1 MATNKGAE
9 LLESLKTQGLS
20 QQEMLNRLDAIIDA
34 ESARPEGKRDRELIQ
49 ACIDLQW
56 FLTTGEHY
64 TSKKEVARLK
74 LDSALHKRE
83 KQTANGHRH
92 SAKVLAAVF
101 CLAAVVILLPI
112 AGQTLLSRKWIEGQ
126 TVDGGEVYRL
136 NGNEVDPGM
145 MKEAIAENSDD
156 DISIIT
162 SDREMIAQIPG
173 VREIMLNYIPKGWK
187 NGEYKY
193 SKINGTQFYTEQ
205 YFSEGRKKTFLYQCV
220 QYENIESVSDEIQQ
234 SSNGK
239 VVKVGN
245 IEVYVSKNIDVVVAS
260 WIVDL
265 RSYTLF
271 FPDSEETDRIIESVV
286 GVKNE
291 N

>member
-20 QQEMLNRLDAIIDA
+20 QREMLNRLDAIIDA

-74 LDSALHKRE
+74 LDSALHKRK
-83 KQTANGHRH
+83 KQTANGHGH

-101 CLAAVVILLPI
+101 CLVAVVIVLPI

-173 VREIMLNYIPKGWK
+173 VREIMLNYIPEGWE

-193 SKINGTQFYTEQ
+193 LRIDGTQSYAETYYSKQ
-205 YFSEGRKKTFLYQCV
+205 NQKDIRYR
-220 QYENIESVSDEIQQ
+220 SVSFENMNSVSNEIQQ
-234 SSNGK
+234 DAAG
-239 VVKVGN
+239 
-245 IEVYVSKNIDVVVAS
+245 IEKRINEVSVYFTNNNEVTVATWSID
-260 WIVDL
+260 L
-265 RSYTLF
+265 NNYTLF
-271 FPDSEETDRIIESVV
+271 APVSEEEVQKMIESIKEVN
-286 GVKNE
+286 K
-291 N
+291 

>member
-20 QQEMLNRLDAIIDA
+20 QQKMLNRLDAIIDA

-101 CLAAVVILLPI
+101 CLAAVVIVLPI

-173 VREIMLNYIPKGWK
+173 VREIMLNYIPEGWE

-193 SKINGTQFYTEQ
+193 SRMDGTQFYAETYYSKQ
-205 YFSEGRKKTFLYQCV
+205 NQKDIRYRYVSF
-220 QYENIESVSDEIQQ
+220 ENMDSVSNEIQQ
-234 SSNGK
+234 DAAG
-239 VVKVGN
+239 
-245 IEVYVSKNIDVVVAS
+245 IEKRINEVNVYFTNNNEVAVATWNIDLS
-260 WIVDL
+260 N
-265 RSYTLF
+265 YTLF
-271 FPDSEETDRIIESVV
+271 APVSEEEMQKMIESIKEVN
-286 GVKNE
+286 K
-291 N
+291 

>member
-20 QQEMLNRLDAIIDA
+20 QQEMLNRLDAIVDA

-64 TSKKEVARLK
+64 TSEKEVARLK

-83 KQTANGHRH
+83 KQTANGHGH

-101 CLAAVVILLPI
+101 CLVAVVIVLPI
-112 AGQTLLSRKWIEGQ
+112 AGQTLLSCKWIEGQ

-145 MKEAIAENSDD
+145 MKEVIAENSDD

-173 VREIMLNYIPKGWK
+173 IGEIMLNYIPEGWE

-193 SKINGTQFYTEQ
+193 SRMDGTQFYAETYYSKQ
-205 YFSEGRKKTFLYQCV
+205 NQKDIRYR
-220 QYENIESVSDEIQQ
+220 SVSFENMDSVSNEIQQ
-234 SSNGK
+234 DAAG
-239 VVKVGN
+239 
-245 IEVYVSKNIDVVVAS
+245 IEKRINEVNVYFTNNNEVAVATWNIDLS
-260 WIVDL
+260 N
-265 RSYTLF
+265 YTLF
-271 FPDSEETDRIIESVV
+271 APVSEEEMQKMIESIKEVN
-286 GVKNE
+286 K
-291 N
+291 

>member
-34 ESARPEGKRDRELIQ
+34 ESARPEGKRDRERSK
-49 ACIDLQW
+49 ACIDLKW
-56 FLTTGEHY
+56 FLKTGEHY
-64 TSKKEVARLK
+64 TSEKEVARLK

-83 KQTANGHRH
+83 KQTANGHGH

-101 CLAAVVILLPI
+101 CLAAVVIVLPI

-156 DISIIT
+156 DISITT

-173 VREIMLNYIPKGWK
+173 LGESILNYIP
-187 NGEYKY
+187 
-193 SKINGTQFYTEQ
+193 
-205 YFSEGRKKTFLYQCV
+205 
-220 QYENIESVSDEIQQ
+220 
-234 SSNGK
+234 
-239 VVKVGN
+239 
-245 IEVYVSKNIDVVVAS
+245 
-260 WIVDL
+260 
-265 RSYTLF
+265 
-271 FPDSEETDRIIESVV
+271 
-286 GVKNE
+286 
-291 N
+291 

>member
-20 QQEMLNRLDAIIDA
+20 QQEMLNRLDAIVDA

-64 TSKKEVARLK
+64 TSEKEVARLK

-83 KQTANGHRH
+83 KQTANGHGH

-101 CLAAVVILLPI
+101 CLVAVVIVLPI

-136 NGNEVDPGM
+136 NGNEVDPGL

-173 VREIMLNYIPKGWK
+173 VREIMLNYIPEGWE

-193 SKINGTQFYTEQ
+193 SRMDGTQFYVETYYSKQ
-205 YFSEGRKKTFLYQCV
+205 NQKDIRYR
-220 QYENIESVSDEIQQ
+220 SVSFENMDSVSNEIQQ
-234 SSNGK
+234 DAAG
-239 VVKVGN
+239 
-245 IEVYVSKNIDVVVAS
+245 IEKRINEVNVYFTNNNEVAVATWNIDLS
-260 WIVDL
+260 N
-265 RSYTLF
+265 YTLF
-271 FPDSEETDRIIESVV
+271 APVSEEEMQKMIESIKEVN
-286 GVKNE
+286 K
-291 N
+291 

>member
-64 TSKKEVARLK
+64 TSEKEVARLK

-83 KQTANGHRH
+83 KQTANGHGH

-101 CLAAVVILLPI
+101 CLVAVVIVLPI

-126 TVDGGEVYRL
+126 TVDGGEVYQL
-136 NGNEVDPGM
+136 NGQAVELDM
-145 MKEAIAENSDD
+145 LKKAIADRIDEDIEIKTSDFSALSGLIEVRGIHPEHLTSGWVCEEYRYIRID
-156 DISIIT
+156 SIIYYAESYLKGQERIEYRCT
-162 SDREMIAQIPG
+162 IFPEADLVVGGMEQNEAGQEEKIGSTKVYIA
-173 VREIMLNYIPKGWK
+173 
-187 NGEYKY
+187 
-193 SKINGTQFYTEQ
+193 S
-205 YFSEGRKKTFLYQCV
+205 
-220 QYENIESVSDEIQQ
+220 NIEKKMANWNRNLLNFSIYGNYTFEELQQ
-234 SSNGK
+234 F
-239 VVKVGN
+239 
-245 IEVYVSKNIDVVVAS
+245 I
-260 WIVDL
+260 L
-265 RSYTLF
+265 R
-271 FPDSEETDRIIESVV
+271 
-286 GVKNE
+286 NQ
-291 N
+291 

>member
-64 TSKKEVARLK
+64 TSEKEVARLK

-101 CLAAVVILLPI
+101 CLVAVVIVLPI

-193 SKINGTQFYTEQ
+193 SRMDGTQFYAETYYSKQ
-205 YFSEGRKKTFLYQCV
+205 NQKDIRYR
-220 QYENIESVSDEIQQ
+220 SVSFENMDSVSNEIQQ
-234 SSNGK
+234 DAAG
-239 VVKVGN
+239 
-245 IEVYVSKNIDVVVAS
+245 IEKRINEVNVYFTNNNEVAVATWNIDLS
-260 WIVDL
+260 N
-265 RSYTLF
+265 YTLF
-271 FPDSEETDRIIESVV
+271 APVSEEEMQKMIESIKEVN
-286 GVKNE
+286 K
-291 N
+291 

>member
-1 MATNKGAE
+1 MASNKGAE

-64 TSKKEVARLK
+64 TSEKEVARLK

-83 KQTANGHRH
+83 KQTANGHGH

-101 CLAAVVILLPI
+101 CLVAVVIVLPI

-173 VREIMLNYIPKGWK
+173 VREIMLNYIPEGWE

-193 SKINGTQFYTEQ
+193 LRIAGTQFYAETYYSKQ
-205 YFSEGRKKTFLYQCV
+205 NQKDIRYR
-220 QYENIESVSDEIQQ
+220 SVSFENMNSVSNEIQQ
-234 SSNGK
+234 DAAG
-239 VVKVGN
+239 
-245 IEVYVSKNIDVVVAS
+245 IEKRINEVSVYFTNNNEVTVATWSID
-260 WIVDL
+260 L
-265 RSYTLF
+265 NNYTLF
-271 FPDSEETDRIIESVV
+271 APVSEEEVQKMIESIKEVN
-286 GVKNE
+286 K
-291 N
+291 

>member
-20 QQEMLNRLDAIIDA
+20 QREMLNRLDAIIDA

-83 KQTANGHRH
+83 KQTANGHGH

-101 CLAAVVILLPI
+101 CLVAVVIVLPI

-126 TVDGGEVYRL
+126 TVDGGEVYQL
-136 NGNEVDPGM
+136 NGQAVELDM
-145 MKEAIAENSDD
+145 LKKAIADRIDEDIEIKTSDFSALSGLIEVRGIHPEHLPSGCVCEEYRYIRID
-156 DISIIT
+156 SIIYYAESYLKGQERIEYRCT
-162 SDREMIAQIPG
+162 IFPEADLVVGGMEQNEAGQEEKIGSTKVYIA
-173 VREIMLNYIPKGWK
+173 
-187 NGEYKY
+187 
-193 SKINGTQFYTEQ
+193 S
-205 YFSEGRKKTFLYQCV
+205 
-220 QYENIESVSDEIQQ
+220 NIEKKMANWNRNLLNFSIYGNYTFEELQQ
-234 SSNGK
+234 F
-239 VVKVGN
+239 
-245 IEVYVSKNIDVVVAS
+245 I
-260 WIVDL
+260 L
-265 RSYTLF
+265 R
-271 FPDSEETDRIIESVV
+271 
-286 GVKNE
+286 NQ
-291 N
+291 

>member
-56 FLTTGEHY
+56 FLTTGEHD

-101 CLAAVVILLPI
+101 CLVAVVIVLPI
-112 AGQTLLSRKWIEGQ
+112 VGQTLLSRKWIEGQ

-156 DISIIT
+156 DISITT

-173 VREIMLNYIPKGWK
+173 IGEIMLNYIPEGWE
-187 NGEYKY
+187 NGEFKY
-193 SKINGTQFYTEQ
+193 SRMDGTQFYAETYYSKQ
-205 YFSEGRKKTFLYQCV
+205 NQKDIRYR
-220 QYENIESVSDEIQQ
+220 SVSFENMDSVSNEIQQ
-234 SSNGK
+234 DAAG
-239 VVKVGN
+239 
-245 IEVYVSKNIDVVVAS
+245 IEKRINEVNVYFTNNNEVAVATWNIDLS
-260 WIVDL
+260 N
-265 RSYTLF
+265 YTLF
-271 FPDSEETDRIIESVV
+271 APVSEEEMQKMIESIKE
-286 GVKNE
+286 VKK
-291 N
+291 

>member
-1 MATNKGAE
+1 MASNKGAE
-9 LLESLKTQGLS
+9 LLESLKKQGLS
-20 QQEMLNRLDAIIDA
+20 QQEMLNRLDAIVDA
-34 ESARPEGKRDRELIQ
+34 ESAQPEGKRDRELIQ

-64 TSKKEVARLK
+64 TSEKEVARQK

-83 KQTANGHRH
+83 KQTANGHGH

-101 CLAAVVILLPI
+101 CLVAVVIVLPI

-136 NGNEVDPGM
+136 NGNEVDPRM

-173 VREIMLNYIPKGWK
+173 VREIMLNYIPEGGE

-193 SKINGTQFYTEQ
+193 LRIAGTQFYAETYYSKQ
-205 YFSEGRKKTFLYQCV
+205 NQKDIRYR
-220 QYENIESVSDEIQQ
+220 SVSFENMNSVSNEIQQ
-234 SSNGK
+234 DAAG
-239 VVKVGN
+239 
-245 IEVYVSKNIDVVVAS
+245 IEKRINEVSVYFTNNNEVTVATWSID
-260 WIVDL
+260 L
-265 RSYTLF
+265 NNYTLF
-271 FPDSEETDRIIESVV
+271 APVSEEEVQKMIESIKEVN
-286 GVKNE
+286 K
-291 N
+291 

>member
-20 QQEMLNRLDAIIDA
+20 QQEMLNRLDAIVDA

-64 TSKKEVARLK
+64 TSEKEVARLK

-83 KQTANGHRH
+83 KQTANGHGH

-101 CLAAVVILLPI
+101 CLVAVVIVLPI

-173 VREIMLNYIPKGWK
+173 VREIMLNYIPEGRS
-187 NGEYKY
+187 ETYY
-193 SKINGTQFYTEQ
+193 SKQNQKDIRY
-205 YFSEGRKKTFLYQCV
+205 R
-220 QYENIESVSDEIQQ
+220 SVSFENMDSVSNEIQQ
-234 SSNGK
+234 DAAG
-239 VVKVGN
+239 
-245 IEVYVSKNIDVVVAS
+245 IEKRINEVNVYFTNNNEVAVATWNIDLS
-260 WIVDL
+260 N
-265 RSYTLF
+265 YTLF
-271 FPDSEETDRIIESVV
+271 APVSEEEMQKIIIYQ
-286 GVKNE
+286 KMLMFRNICIQQHLKH
-291 N
+291 

>member
-64 TSKKEVARLK
+64 TSEKEVARLK

-83 KQTANGHRH
+83 KQTANGHGH

-101 CLAAVVILLPI
+101 CLVAVVIVLPI

-193 SKINGTQFYTEQ
+193 SRMDGTQFYAETYYSKQ
-205 YFSEGRKKTFLYQCV
+205 NQKDIRYR
-220 QYENIESVSDEIQQ
+220 SVSFENMDSVSNEIQQ
-234 SSNGK
+234 DAAG
-239 VVKVGN
+239 
-245 IEVYVSKNIDVVVAS
+245 IEKRINEVNVYFTNNNEVAVATWNIDLS
-260 WIVDL
+260 N
-265 RSYTLF
+265 YTLF
-271 FPDSEETDRIIESVV
+271 APVLEEEMQKMIESIKE
-286 GVKNE
+286 VKK
-291 N
+291 

>member
-9 LLESLKTQGLS
+9 ILESLKTQGLS
-20 QQEMLNRLDAIIDA
+20 QREMLNRLDAIIDA

-83 KQTANGHRH
+83 KQTANGHGH

-101 CLAAVVILLPI
+101 CLVAVVIVLPI

-173 VREIMLNYIPKGWK
+173 VREIMLNYIPEGWE

-193 SKINGTQFYTEQ
+193 LRIDGTQSYAETYYSKQ
-205 YFSEGRKKTFLYQCV
+205 NQKDIRYR
-220 QYENIESVSDEIQQ
+220 SVSFENMNSVSNEIQQ
-234 SSNGK
+234 DAAG
-239 VVKVGN
+239 
-245 IEVYVSKNIDVVVAS
+245 IEKRINEVSVYFTNNNEVTVATWSID
-260 WIVDL
+260 L
-265 RSYTLF
+265 NNYTLF
-271 FPDSEETDRIIESVV
+271 APVSEEEVQKMIESIKEVN
-286 GVKNE
+286 K
-291 N
+291 